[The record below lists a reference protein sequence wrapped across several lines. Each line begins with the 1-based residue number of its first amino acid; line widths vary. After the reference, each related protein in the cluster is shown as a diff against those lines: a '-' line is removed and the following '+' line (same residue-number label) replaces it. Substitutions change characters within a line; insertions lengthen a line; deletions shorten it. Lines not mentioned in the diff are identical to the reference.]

1 MGPTHDCMRRRPH
14 EYMHKT
20 SLSEEI
26 VIIAMGD
33 QEMLQTPQGS
43 LETRDKTKQQQTP
56 NWTI

>member
-1 MGPTHDCMRRRPH
+1 ML
-14 EYMHKT
+14 KT

-56 NWTI
+56 N